1 MVFRKTSKMYANGGK
16 SKKPAKKGVK
26 MQYGGVA
33 EKKKTKGMRNG
44 GLMKSKGMRNGGPMK
59 SKGYKK
65 GGKASK

>member
-1 MVFRKTSKMYANGGK
+1 MYANGGK

-44 GLMKSKGMRNGGPMK
+44 GQMK

>member
-1 MVFRKTSKMYANGGK
+1 MFRKTSKMYANGGK

-33 EKKKTKGMRNG
+33 EKKKTNGMRNG
-44 GLMKSKGMRNGGPMK
+44 GQMK

>member
-1 MVFRKTSKMYANGGK
+1 MYANGGK

-33 EKKKTKGMRNG
+33 EKKKTKKTKGMRNG

>member
-1 MVFRKTSKMYANGGK
+1 MYANGGK

-44 GLMKSKGMRNGGPMK
+44 GQMIKGVQ
-59 SKGYKK
+59 KGRK
-65 GGKASK
+65 GK